1 MACGFFYVV
10 VQLGGFVPQ
19 LSVSGKE
26 RGIRAFCVLQ
36 RPMPG
41 SWRKY
46 QKEFFTALRADSFAA
61 TCELLDLTWIDCRF
75 STNVFCSDKTVEV
88 KAGWAIGLS
97 FFQ

>member
-1 MACGFFYVV
+1 MADLEQCSAIRDGVRVFYVV

-19 LSVSGKE
+19 LSVSGKA

-46 QKEFFTALRADSFAA
+46 QKEFFYRFAG
-61 TCELLDLTWIDCRF
+61 RQF
-75 STNVFCSDKTVEV
+75 RGNV
-88 KAGWAIGLS
+88 
-97 FFQ
+97 